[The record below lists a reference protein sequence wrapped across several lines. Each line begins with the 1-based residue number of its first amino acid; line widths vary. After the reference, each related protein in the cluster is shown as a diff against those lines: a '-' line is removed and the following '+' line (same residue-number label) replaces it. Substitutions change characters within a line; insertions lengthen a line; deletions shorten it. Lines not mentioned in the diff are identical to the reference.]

1 MLVGEGCIVNVTN
14 DRRVY
19 VGHSRVIE
27 IVPAAPV
34 SAVKARA
41 GIAKTIVNASVEADA
56 NSPVTNVPEIETV
69 VEGPVSG
76 SPE

>member
-1 MLVGEGCIVNVTN
+1 MLVGDGCVVNVTN

-27 IVPAAPV
+27 IVSAAPV
-34 SAVKARA
+34 SSVEARA
-41 GIAKTIVNASVEADA
+41 GIAKTIVNASIEADG
-56 NSPVTNVPEIETV
+56 NSPVTNVPEIEAV
-69 VEGPVSG
+69 GEGPISG